1 MIASSF
7 PIVWPYVLA
16 TLATALIA
24 SGVDDLVPTFI
35 CMWRFLFRRGPEL
48 PPSIPGPYRPERR
61 IAIFVPCWK
70 ESAVIERMIR
80 HNQAAIRYRNFDF
93 FLGVY
98 PNDEATLDAVERLA
112 HVFRNVHAACCPHPG
127 PTSKA
132 DCLNWIYQ
140 RMLLYEDDQG
150 VTFDTVVMHDAED
163 MIHPE
168 ALALI
173 DRHSDFYD
181 MVQVPVLPLPTS
193 FVEFTH
199 GIYIDDFAEYQSI
212 DVPSRQFS
220 GSFLPS
226 NGVGTAFSR
235 RLLSRLASERG
246 NRIFEPAS
254 LTEDYECGL
263 TIHQLGFS
271 QVFTGL
277 CGRKNNVT
285 ATREYFPRAFWPAVR
300 QRTRWVMGIA
310 PQSWERNGWRGPWL
324 NRYWFWRD
332 RKGLIANPLGFAA
345 NLFFAAG
352 VVDGI
357 ASQIAHRPWA
367 FAVHSGTIQTLCVA
381 TLALQCVRLG
391 IRMLCVARWFGPV
404 CAAGVPLRAG
414 YANLI
419 NCVATFRA
427 VFGYVKARVMG
438 LPLAWLKT
446 EHAYPN
452 REALRF
458 HRRDLAEVLVGAG
471 YLDREMLLL
480 IQERARGEDLAD
492 FLVQH
497 GLLSDESVCEAIS
510 LQSGLPAVY
519 VNPSEVNLNVVRA
532 LPAHI
537 ERRFRVLAF
546 RLEAGR
552 LYVAG
557 PKPPPPVLVQ
567 ELKEL
572 TTLPVEFQ
580 LITWRNYLQLRELF

>member
-1 MIASSF
+1 MAALSF
-7 PIVWPYVLA
+7 PIVWPYLLAVLA
-16 TLATALIA
+16 ASLIA
-24 SGVDDLVPTFI
+24 SGLDDLVPAFI
-35 CMWRFLFRRGPEL
+35 RLWRFFGRDRAEDALLGPVSFRD
-48 PPSIPGPYRPERR
+48 ERR

-80 HNQAAIRYRNFDF
+80 HNLAAIRYRHFDF

-98 PNDEATLDAVERLA
+98 PNDDATLEAAERLSR
-112 HVFRNVHAACCPHPG
+112 VFRNVHAACCPHSG

-140 RMLLYEDDQG
+140 RMLLYEEDRD
-150 VTFDTVVMHDAED
+150 VIFDTVVMHDAED
-163 MIHPE
+163 LIHPE
-168 ALALI
+168 ALAVI
-173 DRHSDFYD
+173 DRYRDRYD
-181 MVQVPVLPLPTS
+181 MVQVPVLPLPTA
-193 FVEFTH
+193 FAEFTH
-199 GIYIDDFAEYQSI
+199 GIYIDDFAEFQTI
-212 DVPSRQFS
+212 DVPARQWS

-226 NGVGTAFSR
+226 NGVGTAFGR
-235 RLLSRLASERG
+235 DLLSRMASVHG

-263 TIHQLGFS
+263 AVHQLGFS

-277 CGRKNNVT
+277 SGTKEHVT
-285 ATREYFPRAFWPAVR
+285 ATREYFPRGFWPAVR

-310 PQSWERNGWRGPWL
+310 LQSWERNGWRGSWL

-332 RKGLIANPLGFAA
+332 RKGLVANPLGFLT
-345 NLFFAAG
+345 NILFAAG

-357 ASQIAHRPWA
+357 AAQIAHRPWA
-367 FAVHSGTIQTLCVA
+367 FAVHNRSIQILCAA
-381 TLALQCVRLG
+381 TLTLQCLRLG

-419 NCVATFRA
+419 NCVATLRA
-427 VFGYVKARVMG
+427 VFGYAKARLMG

-471 YLDREMLLL
+471 YLDREMLLV
-480 IQERARGEDLAD
+480 IQQRARGEDLAD
-492 FLVQH
+492 FLIQH
-497 GLLSDESVCEAIS
+497 GLLSDESLCEAIS

-519 VNPSEVNLNVVRA
+519 VDPLEVNPNIIRA
-532 LPAHI
+532 LPVHI

-552 LYVAG
+552 LYIAG
-557 PKPPPPVLVQ
+557 PKPPSPVLAR
-567 ELKEL
+567 ELKEF

-580 LITWRNYLQLRELF
+580 LVTWRNYLQLLELF

>member
-1 MIASSF
+1 MVALSF
-7 PIVWPYVLA
+7 PIIWPYLLAVLA
-16 TLATALIA
+16 ASLIA
-24 SGVDDLVPTFI
+24 SGLDDLVPTFI
-35 CMWRFLFRRGPEL
+35 CLWRLLRRDRSEYALLAPA
-48 PPSIPGPYRPERR
+48 PFSKERR

-80 HNQAAIRYRNFDF
+80 HNLAAVRYRNFDF

-98 PNDEATLDAVERLA
+98 PNDEATVEAVERLTRG
-112 HVFRNVHAACCPHPG
+112 FRNVHAACCPHPG

-140 RMLLYEDDQG
+140 RMLLYEEDRG
-150 VTFDTVVMHDAED
+150 VAFDTVVMHDAED

-168 ALALI
+168 ALNVI
-173 DRHSDFYD
+173 DRHRDRYE
-181 MVQVPVLPLPTS
+181 MVQVPVLPLPTP
-193 FVEFTH
+193 FAEFTH
-199 GIYIDDFAEYQSI
+199 GIYIDDFAEFQTI
-212 DVPSRQFS
+212 DVPARQWS

-235 RLLSRLASERG
+235 DLLSRMASEHG

-263 TIHQLGFS
+263 AVYQLGFS
-271 QVFTGL
+271 QVFTRLSG
-277 CGRKNNVT
+277 GREHVT

-310 PQSWERNGWRGPWL
+310 LQSWERNGWRGSWL

-332 RKGLIANPLGFAA
+332 RKGLVANPLGFLT
-345 NLFFAAG
+345 NVLFAAG

-357 ASQIAHRPWA
+357 ASQVAHRPWA
-367 FAVHSGTIQTLCVA
+367 FAVHNRSIQVLCATTL
-381 TLALQCVRLG
+381 TLQCLRLG
-391 IRMLCVARWFGPV
+391 IRMLCVARWFGV
-404 CAAGVPLRAG
+404 GCAAGVPLRAG

-427 VFGYVKARVMG
+427 VFGYAKARLMG

-458 HRRDLAEVLVGAG
+458 HRRDLADVLVGAG
-471 YLDREMLLL
+471 YLDREMLLV
-480 IQERARGEDLAD
+480 IQKKARGEDLAD

-497 GLLSDESVCEAIS
+497 GLLSDENLCEAMS

-519 VNPSEVNLNVVRA
+519 VNPREVNPNVVRA

-557 PKPPPPVLVQ
+557 PKPPSPVLVR
-567 ELKEL
+567 ELKEF

-580 LITWRNYLQLRELF
+580 LVTWRNYLQLLELF